1 VVARAVAEAE
11 AAGGAFLDA
20 RGIPDF
26 ATQFPGIHAML
37 RGAGLDPARDLLPV
51 ATALHYAMGGVSTD
65 LDGHTSRAGLWAAGE
80 VACTGVHGANRLA
93 SNSLLEGLVFSD
105 RVAREVASEQDGARI
120 PEAIAT
126 SDADADTGADTALA
140 SVREEMRE
148 IMTRGVGVV
157 RTEASLADAQA
168 GLARLEQATPDA
180 AWRTHRQLSVAQL
193 ITKSARGRRES
204 QGSHRR
210 ADFPPRPARQSL

>member
-1 VVARAVAEAE
+1 
-11 AAGGAFLDA
+11 
-20 RGIPDF
+20 
-26 ATQFPGIHAML
+26 ML
-37 RGAGLDPARDLLPV
+37 TRYVLQGP
-51 ATALHYAMGGVSTD
+51 
-65 LDGHTSRAGLWAAGE
+65 
-80 VACTGVHGANRLA
+80 
-93 SNSLLEGLVFSD
+93 GLVS
-105 RVAREVASEQDGARI
+105 Q
-120 PEAIAT
+120 
-126 SDADADTGADTALA
+126 SDAALNDTLWIDLFEPTPEEERQVEIECAIDVPT
-140 SVREEMRE
+140 REEMRE

>member
-1 VVARAVAEAE
+1 
-11 AAGGAFLDA
+11 
-20 RGIPDF
+20 
-26 ATQFPGIHAML
+26 M
-37 RGAGLDPARDLLPV
+37 
-51 ATALHYAMGGVSTD
+51 
-65 LDGHTSRAGLWAAGE
+65 
-80 VACTGVHGANRLA
+80 ACTGVHGANRLA

-105 RVAREVASEQDGARI
+105 RVAREVVSERGEVRI
-120 PEAIAT
+120 PEEIT
-126 SDADADTGADTALA
+126 TLDADADTGADVALA

-168 GLARLEQATPDA
+168 GLARLERDTPAA

-193 ITKSARGRRES
+193 ITRSARGRRES

-210 ADFPPRPARQSL
+210 ADFPPRPARQPL

>member
-1 VVARAVAEAE
+1 VARAVAETD

-20 RGIPDF
+20 RAITDF
-26 ATQFPGIHAML
+26 AAQFPGIHAML
-37 RGAGLDPARDLLPV
+37 RGVGLDPARDLLPV
-51 ATALHYAMGGVSTD
+51 AAALHYAMGGVSTD
-65 LDGHTSRAGLWAAGE
+65 LEGHTSRAGLWAAGE

-105 RVAREVASEQDGARI
+105 RVAREVADERPGGGI
-120 PEAIAT
+120 PDHIAT
-126 SDADADTGADTALA
+126 SEADADTGADAA
-140 SVREEMRE
+140 FAAVRQEMRE

-168 GLARLEQATPDA
+168 GLARLEAATPAA

-193 ITKSARGRRES
+193 ITRSARGRRES
-204 QGSHRR
+204 RGGHRR
-210 ADFPPRPARQSL
+210 ADFPPRPSRQPL

>member
-1 VVARAVAEAE
+1 
-11 AAGGAFLDA
+11 
-20 RGIPDF
+20 
-26 ATQFPGIHAML
+26 ML

-168 GLARLEQATPDA
+168 GLARLEQATPDVRCRHGCPC
-180 AWRTHRQLSVAQL
+180 RTASRPSR
-193 ITKSARGRRES
+193 SSRRERS
-204 QGSHRR
+204 ERS
-210 ADFPPRPARQSL
+210 

>member
-1 VVARAVAEAE
+1 
-11 AAGGAFLDA
+11 
-20 RGIPDF
+20 
-26 ATQFPGIHAML
+26 ML

-105 RVAREVASEQDGARI
+105 RVAREVAGEQGSTRI
-120 PEAIAT
+120 PEYIET
-126 SDADADTGADTALA
+126 VDADADTGADMALD
-140 SVREEMRE
+140 SVRQEMRE

-157 RTEASLADAQA
+157 RTEASLADAEA
-168 GLARLEQATPDA
+168 GLARLQKSTPEA

-210 ADFPPRPARQSL
+210 ADFPPRPARQPL